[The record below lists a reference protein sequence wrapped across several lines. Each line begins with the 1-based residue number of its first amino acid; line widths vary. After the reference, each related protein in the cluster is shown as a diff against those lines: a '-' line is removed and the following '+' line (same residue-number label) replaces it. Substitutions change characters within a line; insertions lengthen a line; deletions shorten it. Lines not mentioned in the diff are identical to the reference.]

1 MAKARNSG
9 SKGARRLQSKSATW
23 TGPQDGYKDGRL
35 ISTEDHRRFGGQGT
49 FLKAPLLRECRNP
62 TIGIVGIPYDGATYR
77 TPGSRFGPRAIRNAS
92 FRVSHFNME
101 LNRNPHADHRMADCG
116 DVLISPFS
124 IPDAYQ
130 AIEKGM
136 RSILARNMIP
146 IAIGGDHSITLPIL
160 RAIHAKHGKVG
171 LVQFDAHTD
180 IADQAFGQKY
190 YHGSMFRRAVEEGL
204 IDPHKTIQVGIR
216 KAYYL
221 GELEYC
227 RSVGFETISARELK
241 LMGPAVREAM
251 AERFARL
258 RGTKTFV
265 TFDMDFVDHAYAPG
279 TGGPEPFGPTSYEA
293 IETVRGLLAI
303 ESDLVGFDI
312 NEICPV
318 HDSANDLTSY
328 LATLIAYE
336 FASIVPPP
344 KR

>member
-1 MAKARNSG
+1 MPKARKAL
-9 SKGARRLQSKSATW
+9 KGARHRASKKSKTPSS
-23 TGPQDGYKDGRL
+23 PQDGYKDGRL
-35 ISTEDHRRFGGQGT
+35 ISTEDHRRFGGHGT

-62 TIGIVGIPYDGATYR
+62 TIGIVGVPYDGATYR

-101 LNRNPHADHRMADCG
+101 LERNPHQTHRIADCG
-116 DVLISPFS
+116 DILISPFS
-124 IPDAYQ
+124 IPDAYE
-130 AIEKGM
+130 AIEKGI
-136 RSILARNMIP
+136 RSLLARNIVP

-171 LVQFDAHTD
+171 LVQFDAHCD

-204 IDPHKTIQVGIR
+204 IDPHKTMQIGIR

-227 RSVGFETISARELK
+227 RSIGFEVISARELK
-241 LMGPAVREAM
+241 LMGPGVRDAM
-251 AERFARL
+251 AERFSRL

-279 TGGPEPFGPTSYEA
+279 TGGPEPFGPTSFEA

-303 ESDLVGFDI
+303 EDDLVGFDI

-336 FASIVPPP
+336 FCSILPPP
-344 KR
+344 RR